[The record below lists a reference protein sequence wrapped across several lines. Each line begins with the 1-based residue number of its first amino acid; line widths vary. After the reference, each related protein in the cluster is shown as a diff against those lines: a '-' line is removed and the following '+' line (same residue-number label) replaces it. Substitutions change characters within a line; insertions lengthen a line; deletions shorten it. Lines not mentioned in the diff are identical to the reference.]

1 MQAVKDS
8 FYMALRQRLAQSFPT
23 RTMGDANQPALVVCE
38 NVSEPWVPANDV
50 FYLRWDADE
59 QLPADASAAGWCALQ
74 CELTYRTAG
83 SGSANGEDRGRALA
97 ELDLELQSILEP
109 RQTPLLDYTQQSP
122 AALNATL
129 LWTKVSLDLAKNNE
143 GTLQR
148 TARLSVLWQEAK

>member
-8 FYMALRQRLAQSFPT
+8 FYMALRERLAESFPT

-38 NVSEPWVPANDV
+38 NVSESWVPANDV
-50 FYLRWDADE
+50 FYLRWTADE
-59 QLPADASAAGWCALQ
+59 QLPADAFAAGWRALQ

-83 SGSANGEDRGRALA
+83 TESANGEDRGRALS

-109 RQTPLLDYTQQSP
+109 RQTALLDYTQDHP

-129 LWTKVSLDLAKNNE
+129 LWTKATLDLAKDSD

-148 TARLSVLWQEAK
+148 TARLSVLWQEAQ